1 MLVVVIFGVGIP
13 IVYLLSKALKIRPKP
28 IAIGEPRKEAT
39 LAVIV
44 YVVLF
49 VWFFAWVTL
58 TKMFQIEPLRLTV
71 DVTVVLWVAFE
82 YGVAFLIVIVAM
94 TSTRQN
100 LGTLGINKNDLG
112 RMIALGLTPGGILL
126 IVGGLLA
133 SIMGGGFTGFSSSF
147 AYSLILTVMVGFS
160 EELFSRGYIQTR
172 LSAYGGTI
180 KGFVVT
186 SLLFAL
192 WHFPGAYYYEAS
204 GDVLA
209 ALAYALLRLPTGLL
223 LGYIMLKSQN
233 IIPSSIFHFLF
244 NWSGYIWR
252 IL

>member
-58 TKMFQIEPLRLTV
+58 TKMFQVEPLRLTV
-71 DVTVVLWVAFE
+71 DITILLWLAFE
-82 YGVAFLIVIVAM
+82 YGVGFLIVIVAM
-94 TSTRQN
+94 RSTRQS

-160 EELFSRGYIQTR
+160 EELFSRGYIKQ
-172 LSAYGGTI
+172 
-180 KGFVVT
+180 
-186 SLLFAL
+186 
-192 WHFPGAYYYEAS
+192 
-204 GDVLA
+204 D
-209 ALAYALLRLPTGLL
+209 
-223 LGYIMLKSQN
+223 
-233 IIPSSIFHFLF
+233 
-244 NWSGYIWR
+244 
-252 IL
+252 